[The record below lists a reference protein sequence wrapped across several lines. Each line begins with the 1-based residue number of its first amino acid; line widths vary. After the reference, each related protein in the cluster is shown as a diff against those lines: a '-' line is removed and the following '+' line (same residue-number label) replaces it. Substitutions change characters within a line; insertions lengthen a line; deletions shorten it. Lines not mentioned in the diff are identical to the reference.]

1 MMSSPSHSAGALSSR
16 RFAPTLLLIGAV
28 LVAPVLAGCSGDQIQ
43 SIVGDATGG
52 TVDVGGTTIPEDFPS
67 DIPLAA
73 GDVASAGRVGTG
85 TGKVWNVT
93 ITVSD
98 PAAPSVITEQLTSA
112 GFASTSNLPGAPDI
126 GGSAGFAN
134 DTYAIALIVTDNGD
148 GTYAA
153 NYTVTSI
160 PK

>member
-1 MMSSPSHSAGALSSR
+1 MTYSLSPSVGARSSR
-16 RFAPTLLLIGAV
+16 RFAPVLLVAGAL
-28 LVAPVLAGCSGDQIQ
+28 LVAPVLAGCSGDQVR

-52 TVDVGGTTIPEDFPS
+52 TVDVGGSTIPEDFPT
-67 DIPLAA
+67 DIPLAE

-85 TGKVWNVT
+85 TGKVWNIT
-93 ITVSD
+93 ITVAD

-126 GGSAGFAN
+126 GGSAAFAN

-148 GTYAA
+148 GTFAA
-153 NYTVTSI
+153 NYTVTSV

>member
-1 MMSSPSHSAGALSSR
+1 MGALL
-16 RFAPTLLLIGAV
+16 A
-28 LVAPVLAGCSGDQIQ
+28 APVLAGCSGDQIQ
-43 SIVGDATGG
+43 SMVGDATGG
-52 TVDVGGTTIPEDFPS
+52 TVDVGGSTIPDDFPT

-73 GDVASAGRVGTG
+73 GDVATAGRVGTG

-93 ITVSD
+93 ITVAD
-98 PAAPSVITEQLTSA
+98 PAAPSVITEQLTAA

-126 GGSAGFAN
+126 GGSAAFAN

-148 GTYAA
+148 GSYAA
-153 NYTVTSI
+153 NYTVTSV